1 MTYTPINWQTGDTI
15 TAEKMNKM
23 DNGWSV
29 SQSTQQLFSG
39 SVTTEDD
46 GGEAWGTLPYN
57 GVITADSLAVTF
69 AGVLYDCPRQAA
81 AFGAVY
87 GGWDGSAVDFSEI
100 PFAIFTSGNEIM
112 TANVGT
118 FAISAAVASDS
129 VEASAEFQRAVAYA
143 GALVATANV
152 TTWQE
157 VYDAM
162 SAGKVVFVKVED
174 VSGTVEHR
182 HVLLASSSGY
192 EVFAAYAD
200 GGSIG
205 LAYFTAQSADS
216 PIMSS

>member
-15 TAEKMNKM
+15 TAEKLNKM

-29 SQSTQQLFSG
+29 IQSTQQLFSG

-46 GGEAWGTLPYN
+46 DGEAWGTLPYD
-57 GVITADSLAVTF
+57 GTITADSLAVTF
-69 AGVLYDCPRQAA
+69 DGVLYDCPKQQATLGFA
-81 AFGAVY
+81 Y

-100 PFAIFTSGNEIM
+100 PFVIWTNGNEIQ
-112 TANVGT
+112 TASEGT
-118 FAISAAVASDS
+118 FAISASVEASS
-129 VEASAEFQRAVAYA
+129 VEASADFQKAVLST
-143 GALVATANV
+143 GVFIATTNV

-162 SAGKVVFVKVED
+162 SVGKVVFVKVD
-174 VSGTVEHR
+174 GSGTVEHR
-182 HVLLASSSGY
+182 PVLLASSSSGY
-192 EVFAAYAD
+192 EVSAACAD

-216 PIMSS
+216 PIMAS